1 MSEATEPHTST
12 AGQRRRT
19 RQQGRSRSC
28 RIAISIDE
36 LEQAELEQAARSEG
50 LTLSAFVAD
59 KALAAARRSI
69 PKATAPLREALT
81 ELIRATVQVQKV
93 GTNLNQAVAALNAT
107 GLPPGNLIQ
116 YARYATTVIEKL
128 DQIANKVAQRL
139 P

>member
-1 MSEATEPHTST
+1 MSEAAESSTST
-12 AGQRRRT
+12 ASQRRRA

-28 RIAISIDE
+28 RIAISVDD
-36 LEQAELEQAARSEG
+36 LEQAELEQAARAEG
-50 LTLSAFVAD
+50 LALSASVAD
-59 KALAAARRSI
+59 KALAAARRSF
-69 PKATAPLREALT
+69 PQVTAPLREALT

-107 GLPPGNLIQ
+107 GQAPGNLIQ

-128 DQIANKVAQRL
+128 DQIAGKIAQRL